1 MVRKDRETGDQIRA
15 SWSSREKDLA
25 KGIMHFPELVKA
37 ITGDPGENDDPK
49 EKAIERMNG
58 ELRDFIYEVSAFL
71 NEYPE
76 DPLRALYHVAVKRN
90 SVLHAVFVESVREK
104 KEKKQS
110 EAMMRFDSEQAIID
124 FVKGK

>member
-1 MVRKDRETGDQIRA
+1 METEEDKRA
-15 SWSSREKDLA
+15 VWSTREKNLA
-25 KGIMHFPELVKA
+25 KGVMHFPELVKA
-37 ITGDPGENDDPK
+37 ITGNPDESEEPK
-49 EKAIERMNG
+49 NKALEAMNK

-76 DPLRALYHVAVKRN
+76 DPLRALYHVAVKRE

-124 FVKGK
+124 FVKAK

>member
-1 MVRKDRETGDQIRA
+1 METEEDKRA
-15 SWSSREKDLA
+15 VWSTREKNLA
-25 KGIMHFPELVKA
+25 KGVMHFPELVKA
-37 ITGDPGENDDPK
+37 ITGNPDESEEPK
-49 EKAIERMNG
+49 NKALEAMNK

-76 DPLRALYHVAVKRN
+76 DPLRALYHVSVKRE

>member
-1 MVRKDRETGDQIRA
+1 METEEDKRA
-15 SWSSREKDLA
+15 VWSTREKNLA
-25 KGIMHFPELVKA
+25 KGVMHFPELVKA
-37 ITGDPGENDDPK
+37 ITGNPDESEEPK
-49 EKAIERMNG
+49 NKALEAMNK

-76 DPLRALYHVAVKRN
+76 DPLRALYHVAVKRE

-124 FVKGK
+124 FVKGSGK